1 MVQVHPP
8 KPRSVAQFGRAL
20 RSGRRGRWFKSSR
33 SDHRIKEIIGLTR
46 KEEIAKQKEQELN
59 KTLGKD
65 NFYFYTYEH
74 VDFIDNKN
82 KKPPEIVKPDDII
95 IGGEPSEQG
104 KKAI

>member
-1 MVQVHPP
+1 MFLAYS
-8 KPRSVAQFGRAL
+8 KY
-20 RSGRRGRWFKSSR
+20 
-33 SDHRIKEIIGLTR
+33 SDGEIKKIIGLTR

-82 KKPPEIVKPDDII
+82 KKTSYLLK
-95 IGGEPSEQG
+95 
-104 KKAI
+104 